1 MEIYFLLNLTQNIQ
15 EIDDIVSLN
24 NLKRT
29 NPKKF
34 DCFTCSKKH
43 SSYDDLEKH
52 IETEHGRRVW
62 IQHQRMVSPSRPIV
76 CLNCSFG
83 FKNQQDYKSHID
95 IKHCELF
102 QIEVH
107 WVGLK
112 EMPGCKVVPDGI
124 ITPECSVTVS
134 SVFHRQSL

>member
-1 MEIYFLLNLTQNIQ
+1 MIIFEKKIIQNFQ

-24 NLKRT
+24 NLKNT
-29 NPKKF
+29 NPKQF
-34 DCFTCSKKH
+34 DCFACSKKH
-43 SSYDDLEKH
+43 DSYDELEKH
-52 IETEHGRRVW
+52 IESNHGRRVW

-83 FKNQQDYKSHID
+83 FKTQKDYKEHID

-112 EMPGCKVVPDGI
+112 EMPGYIVEPDGI
-124 ITPECSVTVS
+124 ITPGCSLTVS
-134 SVFHRQSL
+134 SIFIEKI

>member
-1 MEIYFLLNLTQNIQ
+1 MKN
-15 EIDDIVSLN
+15 
-24 NLKRT
+24 T
-29 NPKKF
+29 NPKQF
-34 DCFTCSKKH
+34 DCFACSKAH
-43 SSYDDLEKH
+43 DSYDELEKH
-52 IETEHGRRVW
+52 IEANHGRRVW

-83 FKNQQDYKSHID
+83 FRTQKDYKEHID

-112 EMPGCKVVPDGI
+112 EMPGYKVEPDGI
-124 ITPECSVTVS
+124 ITPACSLTVS
-134 SVFHRQSL
+134 SGYY